1 MTLEDLHPLAR
12 EIAELLLARGERLAV
27 VDGATGGLVSA
38 ALLTVPGATK
48 FFRGG
53 GIVYSLKGREL
64 LLGLPRSAYEGMV
77 SATADYALLQARAI
91 SAQLRA
97 EWGFAETGSAGASV
111 HPLGVASGRSCAAVA
126 GPGIERTRLTETA
139 SDARIGNM
147 WAFTHAGLLL
157 LRDALRD
164 AA

>member
-1 MTLEDLHPLAR
+1 MTLEDLHPLAC
-12 EIAELLLARGERLAV
+12 EIADMLVARGERLAV

-53 GIVYSLKGREL
+53 GVLYSLKGRDI
-64 LLGLPRSAYEGMV
+64 LLGLPREAYEGMV
-77 SATADYALLQARAI
+77 SATPAYALLQARGI
-91 SAQLRA
+91 RQQLRA
-97 EWGFAETGSAGASV
+97 QWGLAETGSAGASV

-139 SDARIGNM
+139 SDARIENM
-147 WAFTHAGLLL
+147 WAFTKAGLEL
-157 LRDALRD
+157 LRETI
-164 AA
+164 AAA